1 MPGYVIHLAI
11 GKVYEQNNEIKDIES
26 FERGIIAPDLS
37 KDKRKSHYGP
47 DSSNPDLNR
56 YLRERKITNEF
67 DEGYFLHLIT
77 DYLFYNK
84 FLKRWNERIYDDY
97 DKLNDRI
104 IKKYN
109 IVLLKKLLKE
119 VKNKK
124 GSLEVLDEAG
134 IYRFIEVVGKI
145 NIREMLKENETS
157 FQNMISEIQIE
168 ERDS

>member
-11 GKVYEQNNEIKDIES
+11 GKVYEQNNQIKDIES

-47 DSSNPDLNR
+47 YSSSPDLDR

-67 DEGYFLHLIT
+67 DEGYFLHLVT

-84 FLKRWNERIYDDY
+84 FLKRWDEHIYDDY

-109 IVLLKKLLKE
+109 IVLLKELLKK
-119 VKNKK
+119 VKIKE
-124 GSLEVLDEAG
+124 GELEVLDEAG
-134 IYRFIEVVGKI
+134 IYRFIEAVGKI
-145 NIREMLKENETS
+145 NIREMLRENETS

-168 ERDS
+168 ERE